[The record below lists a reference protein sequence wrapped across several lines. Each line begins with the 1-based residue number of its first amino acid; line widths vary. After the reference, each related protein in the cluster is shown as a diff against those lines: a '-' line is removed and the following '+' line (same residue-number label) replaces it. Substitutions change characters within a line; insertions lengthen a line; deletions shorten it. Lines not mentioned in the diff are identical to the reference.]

1 MARVVIADAGPL
13 IAFAGIDRLVLLK
26 QLFAEVMLLQSVK
39 EECLAKE
46 GVDAQRIKVALQ
58 QGW

>member
-13 IAFAGIDRLVLLK
+13 IAFTGIDRLVILK
-26 QLFAEVMLLQSVK
+26 QLFAEVIVLQSVI

-46 GVDAQRIKVALQ
+46 GADAQRVKLA
-58 QGW
+58 